1 MSDYPFMVY
10 PQYPTPCP
18 PNKHCTLCPRQ
29 CRVNREY
36 GQTGFCGQS
45 SVLKAARAALHMW
58 EEPCISGLHGS
69 GAVFFSGCTLRC
81 VYCQNASIAS
91 GQIGKSISRERLIEI
106 FLKLQEMGANNIN
119 LVTPT
124 QFVPQIAWAL
134 EHAKEQG
141 LTLPVIYN
149 TGSYECVDTLK
160 QMEGLVDVYLPDLK
174 YYSPKL
180 SKRYSHAPD
189 YFAVAS
195 KAIEE
200 MVRQTGEPVFQ
211 ESSDISSPKNDSN
224 VEAASTASDNSD
236 YATMP
241 LITRGVIVRHLVL
254 PGCVEDSMKIMD
266 YLYKTYGNRIY
277 ISIMN
282 QYTPVAPL
290 PEYPEL
296 NRKITKKE
304 YDTVVDYAISL
315 GVENGFIQE
324 GETASE
330 SFIPPFDLTGI

>member
-1 MSDYPFMVY
+1 MSDFPFMAYSQV
-10 PQYPTPCP
+10 PIPGAP
-18 PNKHCTLCPRQ
+18 HELCTLCPRQ
-29 CRVNREY
+29 CRVNRAY
-36 GQTGFCGQS
+36 GQTGFCGQTS
-45 SVLKAARAALHMW
+45 ELKAARAALHMW
-58 EEPCISGLHGS
+58 EEPCISGLYGS

-81 VYCQNASIAS
+81 VYCQNASIAA
-91 GQIGKSISRERLIEI
+91 GQAGKNISRERLVEI
-106 FLKLQEMGANNIN
+106 FLELQEMGANNIN

-134 EHAKEQG
+134 DAARKQG

-149 TGSYECVDTLK
+149 TGSYEYVDTLK

-180 SKRYSHAPD
+180 SRRYSHAPD
-189 YFAVAS
+189 YFTVAS

-211 ESSDISSPKNDSN
+211 KSDDLPAPKNDSN
-224 VEAASTASDNSD
+224 AEAAGAAFDNSD

-241 LITRGVIVRHLVL
+241 LLTRGVIVRHLVL
-254 PGCVEDSMKIMD
+254 PNCVEDSKKVIH
-266 YLYKTYGNRIY
+266 YLYETYENRIY

-282 QYTPVAPL
+282 QYTPVTPL
-290 PEYPEL
+290 PKYPEL